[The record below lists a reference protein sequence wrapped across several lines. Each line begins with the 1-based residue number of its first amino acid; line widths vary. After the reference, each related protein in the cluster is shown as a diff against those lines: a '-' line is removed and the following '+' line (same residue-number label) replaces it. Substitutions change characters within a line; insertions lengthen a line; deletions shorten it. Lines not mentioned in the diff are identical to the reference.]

1 MSSITGTDNSA
12 LTGTAL
18 SPQQQA
24 EMALFGGGTATPS
37 VSSGE
42 TSEQQANAA
51 LVDLSAA
58 STVPSLGSQLAN
70 GATPQEAEAS
80 ELVSSLAADISS
92 SGSGAASIYSQ
103 LSAYATY
110 ALTKS

>member
-1 MSSITGTDNSA
+1 MSSITSTGNSA
-12 LTGTAL
+12 LTGAAL

-24 EMALFGGGTATPS
+24 ELALFGGGTASPP
-37 VSSGE
+37 VSSSE
-42 TSEQQANAA
+42 TPDQQADAA

-58 STVPSLGSQLAN
+58 STAPSLGSELAA
-70 GATPQEAEAS
+70 GATPREAEAS

-92 SGSGAASIYSQ
+92 SGSSASSIYSQ